1 MTNSISAEK
10 MSQFSSL
17 VYCSFFVLFP
27 FSPYQIPFFT
37 FIVAMFPST
46 LCTYM
51 SLFPSISSLPLSFY
65 LLYSSP
71 VSLSL
76 TSLHFFS
83 LFSPSL
89 LDLLPRIL
97 PLYFFLFTHST
108 SSLLLP
114 LHSFDVFSPSSFS
127 LIPLHLFLFTYS
139 SLLLPLYF
147 FLFTYSF
154 SLIPLHFFLFTS
166 SSLLLPLHFFLFT
179 YSFSFIPLYLFLL
192 TLPVESYSR
201 NSPPVSF

>member
-1 MTNSISAEK
+1 MFIALFSIYFLFLPIRYPSSRLLWQCSPRLSAPTCR
-10 MSQFSSL
+10 
-17 VYCSFFVLFP
+17 Y
-27 FSPYQIPFFT
+27 
-37 FIVAMFPST
+37 
-46 LCTYM
+46 
-51 SLFPSISSLPLSFY
+51 SLPFH

-71 VSLSL
+71 ISLSL

-114 LHSFDVFSPSSFS
+114 LHSFDVFSPSSS
-127 LIPLHLFLFTYS
+127 SPIPFHLFLFTYS
-139 SLLLPLYF
+139 SSPIPLHLFLFIYSSSLIPLYF
-147 FLFTYSF
+147 FLFTYS
-154 SLIPLHFFLFTS
+154 SSPIPLH
-166 SSLLLPLHFFLFT
+166 
-179 YSFSFIPLYLFLL
+179 LFLL
-192 TLPVESYSR
+192 SLPVESYSR